1 MNEIQPEKKI
11 TDADIKDIV
20 ELSGVLNVDN
30 DDSETDDDNNE
41 EEVHNQSLSNTEKNF
56 LKSSV
61 TVKNDS
67 KAALAGLSWG
77 STLRL
82 FIRKNSE
89 MLSILLALFILT
101 EGIAV
106 FKFTKYWWVPVIVIG
121 GLTILTFLWK
131 NSKATLKAII
141 AIIIMAVVISFQMLF
156 GTSYSMSSVE
166 AIIIPAF
173 TMSAFFIF
181 ICISY
186 LIDTNVSRWSA
197 SIAGLILGFILSYAF
212 ITLGLFMSALAS
224 AIGIILGGIIW
235 MLTNNMVAR
244 RTGSMPARPR
254 MLQSNQTS
262 LLRESLKNDY
272 DVIEYTKCKYPFY
285 ILLDKNKPD
294 DTNVIIMQPLEFRT
308 AIVESSKRGLVY
320 HHRKIGEYFYRV
332 ATYSRSRTDSNAII
346 LFGDWSGTLKKYDI
360 IGIDMVDSNNVY
372 SIGLINMSQGRKR
385 IKKDITDMISR
396 FSYPHARKGNIKR
409 IKKLLNANE
418 IINDDKKNNRKK
430 EVR

>member
-20 ELSGVLNVDN
+20 ELSGVLNEQNDSEDN
-30 DDSETDDDNNE
+30 DDGINE
-41 EEVHNQSLSNTEKNF
+41 KSNASSLSDNEKNF

-61 TVKNDS
+61 TVKNES
-67 KAALAGLSWG
+67 KAALAGLSWT

-82 FIRKNSE
+82 FIKKNSE

-106 FKFTKYWWVPVIVIG
+106 VKFTQYWWIPVIVIG

-156 GTSYSMSSVE
+156 GTSYSMSSVQ

-186 LIDTNVSRWSA
+186 MIDTNVSRWSA
-197 SIAGLILGFILSYAF
+197 VISGLILGFIFSYAF
-212 ITLGLFMSALAS
+212 ITLGLFMSALMS
-224 AIGIILGGIIW
+224 AVGIILGGIIW
-235 MLTNNMVAR
+235 MFTNNMVAR
-244 RTGSMPARPR
+244 RTGSMPARPK

-262 LLRESLKNDY
+262 LLKESLRNDY

-294 DTNVIIMQPLEFRT
+294 DDTNVIIMQPLEFKT
-308 AIVESSKRGLVY
+308 AIIESSKRGLVY
-320 HHRKIGEYFYRV
+320 HHRKIGEYFYKV

-346 LFGDWSGTLKKYDI
+346 LFGDWSGTLKKYGI

-385 IKKDITDMISR
+385 IRKDITDMISR

-409 IKKLLNANE
+409 IKKLLNAKTDATVNE
-418 IINDDKKNNRKK
+418 DKKK